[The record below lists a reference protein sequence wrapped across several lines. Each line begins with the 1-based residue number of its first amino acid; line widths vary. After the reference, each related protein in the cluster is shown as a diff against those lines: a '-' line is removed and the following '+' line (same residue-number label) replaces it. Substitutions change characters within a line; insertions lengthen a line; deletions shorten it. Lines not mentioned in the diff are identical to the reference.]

1 MKLYKKL
8 FDIEEFGESKAFID
22 INEAE
27 ELQKQFEKN
36 YNLCIELYEHNERI
50 VADLIVIENDDIK
63 KKLNHIS
70 YKDYLKNYKNDDDFA
85 TVTCFYEELQ
95 LSINNIWENS
105 EIW

>member
-22 INEAE
+22 VDEAE
-27 ELQKQFEKN
+27 ELQKQSEKN
-36 YNLCIELYEHNERI
+36 YNLCIELYEHDERI
-50 VADLIVIENDDIK
+50 VADLIVIENDIK

-85 TVTCFYEELQ
+85 VVTCFYEELWF
-95 LSINNIWENS
+95 SSNNIWENN